1 MLLFNFY
8 LSSRLFIFYP
18 FFIPL
23 YTIRA
28 DKGKDQYLFLQLGMV
43 EENLTTVLTMDMQ
56 TVSSLLPLLESVEM
70 EASLDMLRGVQ
81 R

>member
-1 MLLFNFY
+1 ML
-8 LSSRLFIFYP
+8 
-18 FFIPL
+18 FFHSFQ
-23 YTIRA
+23 IRA
-28 DKGKDQYLFLQLGMV
+28 DKGKDQYLFLQLEMV
-43 EENLTTVLTMDMQ
+43 EENLITVLIMDMQ